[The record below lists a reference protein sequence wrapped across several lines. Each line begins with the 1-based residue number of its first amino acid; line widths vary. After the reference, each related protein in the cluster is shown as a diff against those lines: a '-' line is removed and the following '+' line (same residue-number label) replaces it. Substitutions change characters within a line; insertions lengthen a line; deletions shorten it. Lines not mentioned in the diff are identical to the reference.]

1 MILKYSKSMLTM
13 EMVALMKKVVVK
25 NYYGIKK
32 MNKQENAHLA
42 MHAKNQKSIN

>member
-1 MILKYSKSMLTM
+1 MTHKYFIQILIM
-13 EMVALMKKVVVK
+13 EMVASMKKVVVK
-25 NYYGIKK
+25 NYYGTNK